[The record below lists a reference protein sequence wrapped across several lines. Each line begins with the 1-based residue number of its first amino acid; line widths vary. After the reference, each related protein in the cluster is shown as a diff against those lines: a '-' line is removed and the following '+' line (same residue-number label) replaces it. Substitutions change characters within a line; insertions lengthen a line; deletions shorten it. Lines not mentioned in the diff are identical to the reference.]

1 MRLARHTVATLL
13 ILAAAPTLGAQV
25 SRLNTKLDPATRT
38 AVLALVDSARV
49 AGLPADALVNK
60 ALEGAGKHA
69 AGPRIVAA
77 VRALAQE
84 MRRAR
89 AALGRGSRPEEIT
102 AGAHALHAGI
112 TPSQLTALRRAGV
125 GRQLTTPLMV
135 LTDLVSRGVPA
146 PTASAAV
153 DAMARAGV
161 RDADFTA
168 YQRSVRQDI
177 DRGADPAAAASTRA
191 RGAALRG
198 GGPPA
203 ARSER

>member
-1 MRLARHTVATLL
+1 MRRAWRAVATLL
-13 ILAAAPTLGAQV
+13 ILAAARTVGAQV
-25 SRLNTKLDPATRT
+25 SRLNTQLDRATRT
-38 AVLALVDSARV
+38 AVLAIVDSARV
-49 AGLPADALVNK
+49 AGLPADALINK

-77 VRALAQE
+77 VRDLAGE

-89 AALGRGSRPEEIT
+89 TALGRNSRPEEIT

-112 TPSQLTALRRAGV
+112 TPAELTTLRRASV

-146 PTASAAV
+146 PAASAAV
-153 DAMARAGV
+153 AALARAGV

-168 YQRSVRQDI
+168 YERSVRQDI
-177 DRGADPAAAASTRA
+177 DHGADPAAAASTRA
-191 RGAALRG
+191 RGATLRG
-198 GGPPA
+198 RGTPPT
-203 ARSER
+203 RS